1 MNVLKRIG
9 LPTFINFRIAMKL
22 QLYSNQTLPRSELEK
37 RQAQMMARSLP
48 KLKPIPGVQNIILV
62 SSGKGGVGKTT
73 TAVENMSSVKCPSC
87 SETIPLF
94 GNAVQSFATSMG
106 ISLLTRMPLE
116 KEIADA
122 SDNGVPI
129 VISNPN
135 SVTSTLYKKLSQNV
149 IDFCSNK
156 ENVT

>member
-1 MNVLKRIG
+1 MFRKLNV
-9 LPTFINFRIAMKL
+9 
-22 QLYSNQTLPRSELEK
+22 
-37 RQAQMMARSLP
+37 
-48 KLKPIPGVQNIILV
+48 PI
-62 SSGKGGVGKTT
+62 VGI
-73 TAVENMSSVKCPSC
+73 VENMSSVKCPSC